1 MESAPDSAGT
11 AAAGSVGQSDAEFGA
26 RLKAARDKRQLSQ
39 TAVATR
45 SKWADP
51 EGKGISRTAL
61 IGYEAGT
68 SRPGTRELRILC
80 ATLVVSPNQLLFG
93 SEAPLQTAHVALEGL
108 SESSGRGLR
117 QAVELAFVLVSLK
130 GHEREALM
138 SLALSLAGRQL
149 GDVRLSG
156 LRSLAALAEP
166 EIAAVVLP
174 KGGGRED
181 DEPLD
186 AIVER
191 LSHQQGSNFGTNLLF
206 AADGKTPIGAPLY
219 PDPDTSVTAKGRK
232 SK

>member
-108 SESSGRGLR
+108 SESSGGKSPSCS
-117 QAVELAFVLVSLK
+117 VEVSPMTW
-130 GHEREALM
+130 A
-138 SLALSLAGRQL
+138 
-149 GDVRLSG
+149 
-156 LRSLAALAEP
+156 
-166 EIAAVVLP
+166 
-174 KGGGRED
+174 
-181 DEPLD
+181 
-186 AIVER
+186 
-191 LSHQQGSNFGTNLLF
+191 
-206 AADGKTPIGAPLY
+206 
-219 PDPDTSVTAKGRK
+219 
-232 SK
+232 